1 MYFSSMTITEYLG
14 LNQAII
20 PAELANYMEALL
32 VQINSQQQEIARLER
47 SNEVISEQLSFG
59 RELVRNLDDYCER
72 NLSKAKMVG
81 YQRLRDDTQF
91 EI

>member
-1 MYFSSMTITEYLG
+1 
-14 LNQAII
+14 
-20 PAELANYMEALL
+20 
-32 VQINSQQQEIARLER
+32 
-47 SNEVISEQLSFG
+47 
-59 RELVRNLDDYCER
+59 LVRNLDDYCER

>member
-1 MYFSSMTITEYLG
+1 MYFSNMTLTEYLG

-32 VQINSQQQEIARLER
+32 VQINRQQQDIASLER

-72 NLSKAKMVG
+72 NLSKAKLVG

>member
-1 MYFSSMTITEYLG
+1 MYFSNMTITEYLS

-20 PAELANYMEALL
+20 PVEVANYMEALL

-47 SNEVISEQLSFG
+47 SNEVISEQLSFA
-59 RELVRNLDDYCER
+59 RELVINLDDYCER

-81 YQRLRDDTQF
+81 YRRLREDTQF

>member
-1 MYFSSMTITEYLG
+1 MYFSNMTLTEYLG

-32 VQINSQQQEIARLER
+32 VQINRQQQEIARLER

-72 NLSKAKMVG
+72 NLSKAKLVG

>member
-32 VQINSQQQEIARLER
+32 VQINNQQQEIARLER

>member
-32 VQINSQQQEIARLER
+32 VQINSQQQGIARLER

>member
-1 MYFSSMTITEYLG
+1 MYFSNMTLTEYLG

-32 VQINSQQQEIARLER
+32 VQINRQQQDIARLER

-72 NLSKAKMVG
+72 NLSKAKLVG